1 MAKLMIIEETA
12 RAVEIF
18 VSALFLRQIV
28 VLTLSMLFILSLT
41 LFKILSNAKETFF

>member
-1 MAKLMIIEETA
+1 MAKLMFIEETA

-28 VLTLSMLFILSLT
+28 LTLSTLFILSLT

>member
-18 VSALFLRQIV
+18 VSPLFLRQI